1 MPRKKGSLNK
11 LTIEVKEKLQ
21 DLVDKVI
28 DNIDISE
35 LDNNQKIK
43 LLQIGIQY
51 IVPRLKHTTEDDGW
65 FEQPLFPD
73 VEIISRNKEGGW
85 DAKVHKRKGVE
96 DQIEALEN

>member
-1 MPRKKGSLNK
+1 MGRIAGTPNK
-11 LTIEVKEKLQ
+11 LTTEVKEKLQ
-21 DLVDKVI
+21 VVIDEVI

-51 IVPRLKHTTEDDGW
+51 IVPRLKHTTQDDGW

-73 VEIISRNKEGGW
+73 IEVIKRNEEGNWESRILNNKELI
-85 DAKVHKRKGVE
+85 K
-96 DQIEALEN
+96 

>member
-11 LTIEVKEKLQ
+11 LTTEVKEKLQ

-51 IVPRLKHTTEDDGW
+51 IVPRLKHTTNDDGW

-73 VEIISRNKEGGW
+73 IEVIKRNEEGNWESRILTNE
-85 DAKVHKRKGVE
+85 VNTE
-96 DQIEALEN
+96 T

>member
-11 LTIEVKEKLQ
+11 LTTEVKEKLQ

-51 IVPRLKHTTEDDGW
+51 IVPRLKHTTQDDGW

-73 VEIISRNKEGGW
+73 VEIITRNKEGGW
-85 DAKVHKRKGVE
+85 DSKVHKRKAVE
-96 DQIEALEN
+96 EHM

>member
-1 MPRKKGSLNK
+1 MGRIVGTPNK
-11 LTIEVKEKLQ
+11 LTTEVKEKLQ
-21 DLVDKVI
+21 FVIDKVI

-51 IVPRLKHTTEDDGW
+51 IVPRLKHTTQDDGW

-73 VEIISRNKEGGW
+73 IEVIKRNEEGNWESRILNNKELI
-85 DAKVHKRKGVE
+85 K
-96 DQIEALEN
+96 

>member
-1 MPRKKGSLNK
+1 MGRIAGTPNK
-11 LTIEVKEKLQ
+11 LTTEVKEKLQ
-21 DLVDKVI
+21 FVIDKVI

-51 IVPRLKHTTEDDGW
+51 IVPRLKHTTQDDGW

-73 VEIISRNKEGGW
+73 IEVIKRNEEGNWESRILNNKELI
-85 DAKVHKRKGVE
+85 K
-96 DQIEALEN
+96 

>member
-11 LTIEVKEKLQ
+11 LTTEVKEKLQ

-51 IVPRLKHTTEDDGW
+51 IVPRLKHTTQDDGW

-73 VEIISRNKEGGW
+73 VEVIKRNEEGNWESRILSNEVNTET
-85 DAKVHKRKGVE
+85 D
-96 DQIEALEN
+96 

>member
-11 LTIEVKEKLQ
+11 LTTEVKEKLQ
-21 DLVDKVI
+21 VVIDKVI

-51 IVPRLKHTTEDDGW
+51 IVPRLKHTTNDDTW
-65 FEQPLFPD
+65 IEQPLFPD
-73 VEIISRNKEGGW
+73 VEIISRNDEGGW
-85 DAKVHKRKGVE
+85 DSKVHKRKAVE
-96 DQIEALEN
+96 EHM

>member
-1 MPRKKGSLNK
+1 MGRIAGKPNK
-11 LTIEVKEKLQ
+11 LTAEVKEKLQ
-21 DLVDKVI
+21 VLIDDVI

-51 IVPRLKHTTEDDGW
+51 IVPRLKHTTNDDGW

-73 VEIISRNKEGGW
+73 IEVIKRNEEGNWESRILTNEVNTET
-85 DAKVHKRKGVE
+85 D
-96 DQIEALEN
+96 

>member
-11 LTIEVKEKLQ
+11 LTTEVKEKLQ

-51 IVPRLKHTTEDDGW
+51 IVPRLKHTTQDEGW

-73 VEIISRNKEGGW
+73 VEVIKRNEEGNWESRILTNE
-85 DAKVHKRKGVE
+85 VNTE
-96 DQIEALEN
+96 T

>member
-1 MPRKKGSLNK
+1 MGRIAGKPNK
-11 LTIEVKEKLQ
+11 LTAEVKEKLQ
-21 DLVDKVI
+21 VLIDDVI

-51 IVPRLKHTTEDDGW
+51 IVPRLKHTTNDDGW

-73 VEIISRNKEGGW
+73 IEVIKRNEEGNWESRILTNE
-85 DAKVHKRKGVE
+85 VNTE
-96 DQIEALEN
+96 T

>member
-11 LTIEVKEKLQ
+11 LTTEVKEKLQ

-51 IVPRLKHTTEDDGW
+51 IVPRLKHTTNDDGW

-73 VEIISRNKEGGW
+73 IEVIKRNEEGNWESRILTNEVNTET
-85 DAKVHKRKGVE
+85 D
-96 DQIEALEN
+96 

>member
-11 LTIEVKEKLQ
+11 LTTEVKEKLQ

-73 VEIISRNKEGGW
+73 IELIKRNEEGNWESRILTNE
-85 DAKVHKRKGVE
+85 VNTE
-96 DQIEALEN
+96 T

>member
-1 MPRKKGSLNK
+1 MGRIAGTPNK
-11 LTIEVKEKLQ
+11 ITKEVKEKLQ

-35 LDNNQKIK
+35 LDRNQKIK
-43 LLQIGIQY
+43 LLQIGLQY
-51 IVPRLKHTTEDDGW
+51 IVPRLKHTTQDEGW

-73 VEIISRNKEGGW
+73 VEIISRNEEGGW
-85 DAKVHKRKGVE
+85 DAKVHKRKAVE

>member
-11 LTIEVKEKLQ
+11 LTTEVKEKLQ

-28 DNIDISE
+28 DNIEISE

-51 IVPRLKHTTEDDGW
+51 IVPRLKHTTNDDGW
-65 FEQPLFPD
+65 FEQQIFPD
-73 VEIISRNKEGGW
+73 IEVI
-85 DAKVHKRKGVE
+85 KRG
-96 DQIEALEN
+96 ENGNWESKKINTPSKQD

>member
-1 MPRKKGSLNK
+1 MGRIAGTPNK
-11 LTIEVKEKLQ
+11 LTTEVKEKLQ
-21 DLVDKVI
+21 VVIDEVI

-51 IVPRLKHTTEDDGW
+51 IVPRLKHTTNDDGW

-73 VEIISRNKEGGW
+73 IEVIKRNEEGNWESRILTNEVNTET
-85 DAKVHKRKGVE
+85 D
-96 DQIEALEN
+96 

>member
-11 LTIEVKEKLQ
+11 LTTEVKEKLQ

-73 VEIISRNKEGGW
+73 IEVIKRNEEGNWESRILTNEVNTET
-85 DAKVHKRKGVE
+85 D
-96 DQIEALEN
+96 

>member
-11 LTIEVKEKLQ
+11 LTTEVKEKLQ

-28 DNIDISE
+28 DNIEISE

-51 IVPRLKHTTEDDGW
+51 IVPRLKHTTQDDGW

-73 VEIISRNKEGGW
+73 IEVIKRNEEGNWESRILTNEVNTET
-85 DAKVHKRKGVE
+85 D
-96 DQIEALEN
+96 

>member
-11 LTIEVKEKLQ
+11 LTTEVKEKLQ

-51 IVPRLKHTTEDDGW
+51 IVPRLKHTTEDEGW

-73 VEIISRNKEGGW
+73 IEVIKRNEEGNWESRILTNEVNTET
-85 DAKVHKRKGVE
+85 D
-96 DQIEALEN
+96 

>member
-1 MPRKKGSLNK
+1 MGRIAGTPNK
-11 LTIEVKEKLQ
+11 LTTEVKEKLQ
-21 DLVDKVI
+21 VVIDEVI

-51 IVPRLKHTTEDDGW
+51 IVPRLKHTTQDDGW

-73 VEIISRNKEGGW
+73 VEVIKRNEEGNWESRILTNE
-85 DAKVHKRKGVE
+85 VNTE
-96 DQIEALEN
+96 T